1 MAYGRNNT
9 YTHTHTY
16 TADSPFNATLW
27 SVVIV
32 ILLLLGAITLAAIVV
47 LVLWIRYAVVGDQ
60 RTTILSVPFN
70 IDLADRVGLK
80 QRRQKIGEGE

>member
-1 MAYGRNNT
+1 MAYGCNNT
-9 YTHTHTY
+9 YTHTY

-27 SVVIV
+27 SVMIV
-32 ILLLLGAITLAAIVV
+32 ILLLLCAITLAAIVV
-47 LVLWIRYAVVGDQ
+47 LVLWIRYAVGGDQ